1 MNTLQLI
8 SHWSANPDVLTY
20 PERHFGPNYKTLI
33 NFWIYWDSLSWKQLD
48 VHFEKRRELP
58 GSTWRDAERLC
69 RDAAKSIVSR
79 EVWYF
84 LNDCENEIVASHIL
98 LESGIPLTFL
108 PLTQNLSY

>member
-33 NFWIYWDSLSWKQLD
+33 NFWIYWDSLSWEQLD
-48 VHFEKRRELP
+48 VHLEKRGKLH

-69 RDAAKSIVSR
+69 REAAKSIVSR
-79 EVWYF
+79 EVWRF

-98 LESGIPLTFL
+98 LESGISLTFL